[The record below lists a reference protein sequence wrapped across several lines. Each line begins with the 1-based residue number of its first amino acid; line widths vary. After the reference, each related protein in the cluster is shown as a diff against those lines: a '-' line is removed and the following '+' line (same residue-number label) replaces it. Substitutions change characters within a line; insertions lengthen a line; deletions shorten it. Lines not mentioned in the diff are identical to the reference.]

1 MLFFPQ
7 GPSPLSIKWHR
18 RSDLLNEALK
28 AKIISDLKRS
38 RRHLEYS
45 FQKVKT
51 LSFAQEFDD
60 EQLETLES
68 FASRFARFSDLVIKQ
83 YLTFRARESDP
94 GFRGSVIDLLNLS
107 ERFGWIASAID
118 WRRIRELRN
127 ISAHDYSAEDFKE
140 LYEELITRAPILLSL
155 KIEE

>member
-1 MLFFPQ
+1 M
-7 GPSPLSIKWHR
+7 IW
-18 RSDLLNEALK
+18 RSFLLNEDLK
-28 AKIISDLKRS
+28 SKIISDLMRS

-45 FQKVKT
+45 FQKVKR
-51 LSFAQEFDD
+51 LSFAKAFDD

-68 FASRFARFSDLVIKQ
+68 FASRFARFSDLAIKQ
-83 YLTFRARESDP
+83 YLMFRAQGADP
-94 GFRGSVIDLLNLS
+94 GFRGSIIDLLNLS
-107 ERFGWIASAID
+107 EKFGWITSAAD

-140 LYEELITRAPILLSL
+140 LYEELISKAPILLGL